1 MAERTFFP
9 RSSSPLLLLLGG
21 TGDARPQL
29 ATAFCQ
35 TAGADCVEVDLGMGE
50 SPQLNDWVNRLNL
63 AIYRAGRPVLL
74 VANGLG
80 CLVAAWW
87 AEFERPSFADPV
99 AGAFLIDPPDV
110 DRAGQDPRLA
120 RLCASPRQPLPF
132 PSALVASGERGLRDI
147 HSLRRLAQD
156 WQSTLVEGD
165 DARPTMLGRA
175 RAAWPAGRYFLRRWL
190 KPQSIGYL
198 AAG

>member
-9 RSSSPLLLLLGG
+9 RSNSPLVLLLGG
-21 TGDARPQL
+21 TGDARPEL
-29 ATAFCQ
+29 ATTFCR
-35 TAGADCVEVDLGMGE
+35 TSEADYAEVDLGIRD
-50 SPQLNDWVNRLNL
+50 SAQLNNWVNRLNL

-120 RLCASPRQPLPF
+120 RLCAGPRQPLPF
-132 PSALVASGERGLRDI
+132 PSALVASDDNASDI
-147 HSLRRLAQD
+147 ASLRRLAHD
-156 WQSTLVEGD
+156 WDSTLVAGD
-165 DARPTMLGRA
+165 DARPTRLGRA
-175 RAAWPAGRYFLRRWL
+175 LTAWPTGRYFLRRWL